1 MRTVKAVFIAA
12 ALLTALALDAAQK
25 PKYIIM
31 FIGDGMATPQRMLA
45 EEYSRKTGSGPLAM
59 NSLPFQATLRTAS
72 TDSLVTDSAAA
83 ATALACG
90 VKTRNYA
97 VGVDASG
104 AKAASCAEIARD
116 AGMKVGL
123 VTTVTL
129 THATP
134 ACFYSHRKN
143 RGETYNIAIDLVK
156 SRFDFFAGGGFGMD
170 EDRNNPRWGKYGN
183 AWDYASRSGYKIVR
197 TRDEFLSLKPCN
209 GKIATHF
216 TDDYLQLAIDTD
228 DKDCGEPTIEEMTA
242 KAIEMLD
249 GPQGFFLMVEG
260 ARIDWAGHA
269 NDAASN
275 IHETIALDR
284 AVKVALAFLARHPG
298 ETLVSVTG
306 DHETGGLSMGY
317 SGAGYAIYTERLAG
331 QKSSLE
337 WFAAKAREMF
347 AENPSIEFDGIKPL
361 IEKSFSLKFSGDASK
376 NPLVL
381 GKREI
386 QSIESAFK
394 HDLKLHRA
402 KVKENT
408 KYDAKKLY
416 RLGPACRTALAHKAG
431 LEWGSSNHTALPVM
445 VTSAGAGAEEFT
457 GFLEIE
463 EYGRRMK
470 SLCAATG
477 K

>member
-1 MRTVKAVFIAA
+1 
-12 ALLTALALDAAQK
+12 
-25 PKYIIM
+25 M
-31 FIGDGMATPQRMLA
+31 FVGDGMATPQRMLA

-59 NSLPFQATLRTAS
+59 NALPVQATLRTAS
-72 TDSLVTDSAAA
+72 SNSLVTDSAAA

-90 VKTRNYA
+90 AKTLNYA

-104 AKAASCAEIARD
+104 SRLETCAEIARD

-134 ACFYSHRKN
+134 ACFYAHRKN

-156 SRFDFFAGGGFGMD
+156 SRFDFLAGGGLGQAD
-170 EDRNNPRWGKYGN
+170 DKKNPRWKKYGN
-183 AWDYASRSGYKIVR
+183 AWDFAAKSGYRTVR
-197 TRDEFLSLKPCN
+197 TRNEFLSLKPSDE
-209 GKIATHF
+209 KIITHF
-216 TDDYLQLAIDTD
+216 TDDYLHLAIDNAD
-228 DKDCGEPTIEEMTA
+228 GKHDEPTIEEMTA
-242 KAIEMLD
+242 KALELLE
-249 GPQGFFLMVEG
+249 GPRGFFLMVEG

-275 IHETIALDR
+275 IQDTLALDG
-284 AVKVALAFLARHPG
+284 AVKIAMDFLAKHPG
-298 ETLVSVTG
+298 ETLVTVTG

-331 QKSSLE
+331 QRTSLE
-337 WFAAKAREMF
+337 HFAAKARETF
-347 AENPSIEFDGIKPL
+347 AKNPSIKFNDIKPL
-361 IEKSFSLKFSGDASK
+361 IEKSFSLKFSGDPSK
-376 NPLVL
+376 SPFVL
-381 GKREI
+381 SKKDKEN
-386 QSIESAFK
+386 IENAFK
-394 HDLKLHRA
+394 HDLKLHRD

-408 KYDAKKLY
+408 KYDAKKLD

-431 LEWGSSNHTALPVM
+431 IEWGSAHHTALPVM
-445 VTSAGAGAEEFT
+445 VTSAGVGAEVFT
-457 GFLEIE
+457 GYMEND

-470 SLCAATG
+470 SLCAAAG